1 MKRLPILL
9 LLAALLSAC
18 GFHLRGAVALPPELR
33 ALAVTGTPENG
44 PLWRV
49 LRDALPRAGGRL
61 TGPAAA
67 DAVLVITAENLS
79 RRVLSVDSRGRA
91 QEYELRY
98 LLAYRLDSAEGRP
111 LLDARRLTVLR
122 QYRFDPDAVLAKGEE
137 ERRLQEEMRREAVG
151 RLLRQITTRL
161 AAPEPARAPA
171 S

>member
-1 MKRLPILL
+1 MTRTLLIALALL
-9 LLAALLSAC
+9 LTAC
-18 GFHLRGAVALPPELR
+18 GFHLRGAVALPPDLR

-61 TGPAAA
+61 AGAAEA
-67 DAVLVITAENLS
+67 DAVLVITDENLS

-91 QEYELRY
+91 QEYELKY
-98 LLAYRLDSAEGRP
+98 TLGYRLDTPDGRP
-111 LLDARRLTVLR
+111 RLEPRRITVFR

-161 AAPEPARAPA
+161 TRPEPARAPA

>member
-9 LLAALLSAC
+9 LLAVLLSAC
-18 GFHLRGAVALPPELR
+18 GFHLRGAVALPPDLR

-61 TGPAAA
+61 VDPAGA
-67 DAVLVITAENLS
+67 DGVLVITRESLS
-79 RRVLSVDSRGRA
+79 RRVLSVDSQGRA
-91 QEYELRY
+91 QEYELSY
-98 LLAYRLDSAEGRP
+98 VLGYRLDDPEGKP
-111 LLDARRLTVLR
+111 LVSARRLTVNR

-137 ERRLQEEMRREAVG
+137 ERRLQAEMRREAVG
-151 RLLRQITTRL
+151 RLLRQITILLTT
-161 AAPEPARAPA
+161 PEPTRAPA